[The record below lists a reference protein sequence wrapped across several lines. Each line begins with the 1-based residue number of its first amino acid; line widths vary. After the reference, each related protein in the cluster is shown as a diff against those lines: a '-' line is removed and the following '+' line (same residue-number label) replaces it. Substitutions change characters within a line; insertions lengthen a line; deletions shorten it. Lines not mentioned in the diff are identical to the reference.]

1 MATSCLRLSST
12 QRKRRNAPSGNF
24 TPLDPLVRR
33 RYDASDVE
41 KIILTEPET
50 TTEETTESADEPEAA

>member
-33 RYDASDVE
+33 RYEASDVE
-41 KIILTEPET
+41 KIILTDPRDEA
-50 TTEETTESADEPEAA
+50 EETTEADEPEAA